1 MSLAITRADRGREPR
16 ADNYLDSVAKLVPG
30 EILAAYLAALQAPGV
45 DGDLA
50 VHLALVGI
58 FAAATPLFL
67 WLSTRHDAD
76 GVPWLQHGIR
86 LLSFV
91 SIAVG
96 ADPLI
101 LAELGRLRFVPSV
114 GGALIVLFSAAILVP
129 PASRPPPRP
138 TPPPSSRPPRTDR
151 SDP

>member
-1 MSLAITRADRGREPR
+1 MSLAIRAANRAGPPR
-16 ADNYLDSVAKLVPG
+16 ADGYLDSVAKLVPG

-50 VHLALVGI
+50 VHLALVAI

-67 WLSTRHDAD
+67 WLSTRHDEV
-76 GVPWLQHGIR
+76 GVPWLQHAIR

-91 SIAVG
+91 AIAVG

-114 GGALIVLFSAAILVP
+114 GGALVVLFSAAILVP
-129 PASRPPPRP
+129 PAQGPPAALGR
-138 TPPPSSRPPRTDR
+138 R
-151 SDP
+151 SP

>member
-1 MSLAITRADRGREPR
+1 MSLAITRADRADAPR
-16 ADNYLDSVAKLVPG
+16 VDGYLDSVAKLVPG

-67 WLSTRHDAD
+67 WLSTRHDAA
-76 GVPWLQHGIR
+76 GVPWLQHAIR

-114 GGALIVLFSAAILVP
+114 GGALVVLFSAAILVP
-129 PASRPPPRP
+129 PASRPPAGPARRNP
-138 TPPPSSRPPRTDR
+138 
-151 SDP
+151 